1 MKKLLKAPYVTN
13 LMLAIVALELLF
25 LIKNVRESAPDAD
38 WD

>member
-1 MKKLLKAPYVTN
+1 MKKLLKAPYLTN

-25 LIKNVRESAPDAD
+25 LIKNGRESAPDAD